1 MYIRIYLLIYLFVWL
16 LIYLSLKTSARGLM
30 QHPCHAKPLR
40 EIAMERYPETLTIN
54 GILADNKL
62 GRGLK
67 LTLMI
72 PTKFQN
78 Y

>member
-1 MYIRIYLLIYLFVWL
+1 MYLFIYLFICL
-16 LIYLSLKTSARGLM
+16 LIYLSLKTSARGLT

-40 EIAMERYPETLTIN
+40 EIAMERYPEILTIN
-54 GILADNKL
+54 GIPADNKR

>member
-1 MYIRIYLLIYLFVWL
+1 MYLLTHLFNYLFYL
-16 LIYLSLKTSARGLM
+16 LIYLSLKTLARGLM

-40 EIAMERYPETLTIN
+40 EIATEQYPETLTIN
-54 GILADNKL
+54 GIPADNKR